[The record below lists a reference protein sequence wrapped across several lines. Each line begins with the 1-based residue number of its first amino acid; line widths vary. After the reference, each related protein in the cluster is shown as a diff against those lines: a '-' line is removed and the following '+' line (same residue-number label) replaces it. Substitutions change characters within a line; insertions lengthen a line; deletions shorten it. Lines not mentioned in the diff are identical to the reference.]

1 MSQLGDVIRKNLEP
15 GDQICELTDAHA
27 VVTDCSCG
35 VGYQIFLSDLY
46 LAPGEVLVFTIHGA
60 AGSVAKAKIKDG
72 TLAWSTPE
80 STIYHLPSQSTRK
93 VSHPED
99 DGKGY

>member
-1 MSQLGDVIRKNLEP
+1 MSQLSIAVRKDLGP
-15 GDQICELTDAHA
+15 GDRICELMDAHA

-60 AGSVAKAKIKDG
+60 AGSVAKAKIENGELEFATD
-72 TLAWSTPE
+72 E
-80 STIYHLPSQSTRK
+80 STVYHLPSQSTTK
-93 VSHPED
+93 VNHRQ
-99 DGKGY
+99 KGY